1 MSTDTTPTSIEA
13 LAPRYKIGYR
23 TDEWGERSSTP
34 GGIPDPAGAWVR
46 YDDHAAALARAAH
59 AAAPIALSREELIAM
74 AREADPF
81 GDDGRLVSLA
91 MLTPG
96 TLERF
101 AALVAARERE
111 ACAQVCRSEMARA
124 LYNLDNDLG
133 INRNFWN
140 GGSEIA
146 ASCAAS
152 ITARRNP

>member
-1 MSTDTTPTSIEA
+1 MTTDTTT
-13 LAPRYKIGYR
+13 
-23 TDEWGERSSTP
+23 
-34 GGIPDPAGAWVR
+34 
-46 YDDHAAALARAAH
+46 
-59 AAAPIALSREELIAM
+59 APIAMSHEELIAM

-91 MLTPG
+91 MRTTG

-124 LYNLDNDLG
+124 IYNLDNDLG

-140 GGSEIA
+140 GCSEMA

-152 ITARRNP
+152 ITARGNP